1 MRRSGSKE
9 DKTKDAAANK
19 RKNKQKEKSKKGIK
33 GAGPIEESKNSA
45 EKSGSK
51 LD

>member
-9 DKTKDAAANK
+9 DKAKEAAANK
-19 RKNKQKEKSKKGIK
+19 RIKKQKEKTKKGIK
-33 GAGPIEESKNSA
+33 GATSLEESKNSA